1 MGNLSAVREGL
12 QAIDHRVLR
21 RRSLTDRWCDL
32 RADLGYAVRR
42 LQQSPGFAIAATLT
56 LAIAIGATAS
66 VFGLVDAVLF
76 KAFPYRDSN
85 QLVIVFESD
94 PSANMPIA
102 GVASGDYLDL
112 RDQTRAFPTLAAELP
127 QQFTVTGKQEPE
139 RVIGAAVTPNYF
151 SVLGLTPVLGRS
163 LAADSNGPPEVVIGY
178 GLWQRRFGGS
188 RSVLGQTVTID
199 DHPYTIVGVTPAGI
213 PSPPGEELYTRL
225 SFTGSDQVN
234 RSDKGLGVYGR
245 GPAGVTTQDLQRD
258 LETIA
263 DRLGQTYP
271 MTNKGWSVVVHPLIS
286 QIVGDVQPMLMMLLA
301 AAACVLLIGAA
312 NLANLFL
319 VRCLAREREIAVRS
333 ALGATRG
340 QLIREYMLEAGILS
354 VTAGA
359 LGVAVAAA
367 GVRVLRTLAPTSLPR
382 LSEVSLNARVVGFC
396 AFISI
401 GTVLLFGMVPA
412 WQASRAKLVDVLKQ
426 GGRASSSGRHR
437 RTQDMLVV
445 LQVAVALMLLTG
457 AGLLAKSV
465 DRFRR
470 MDPGFRPGGVLT
482 AQVLLPPD
490 QYRTP
495 ERQTAFFTRL
505 ADALSDQPGVAAAGV
520 ASNVPASDNNDV
532 QGFAIAGDPTPDA
545 AHVPLAL
552 IMTVTPNYFRTM
564 GIKLQRGR
572 GVLATDDARAIK
584 VAVVDEVLARRYF
597 GSRDPIGRH
606 ITFYDVPDTMEVVG
620 IAAAV
625 KQAGLAEADR
635 PEIYL
640 PFAQSPRNAAT
651 VAVRVPG
658 NPGAEATAARRV
670 IASLDPT
677 VPVFDVK
684 TMSQRMTQ
692 SVSTT
697 RFSTFLAS
705 LFAVVALILGTVGI
719 YSVLAYIVAQQRR
732 EIGVRRALGAGP
744 AEVMADVMRRA
755 LALTGTGIVLG
766 ATGAWVATSVLAGLF
781 VGVGPHDPIIY
792 GAAAAAL
799 GTVALAAASVPAFRA
814 TRVDPVV
821 ALTST

>member
-1 MGNLSAVREGL
+1 
-12 QAIDHRVLR
+12 
-21 RRSLTDRWCDL
+21 
-32 RADLGYAVRR
+32 
-42 LQQSPGFAIAATLT
+42 
-56 LAIAIGATAS
+56 

-76 KAFPYRDSN
+76 KAFPYRDAN
-85 QLVIVFESD
+85 QLVMVLESD
-94 PSANMPIA
+94 PSANLPIA
-102 GVASGDYLDL
+102 GVAPGDYVDL

-127 QQFTVTGKQEPE
+127 QQLTVTGKQESE

-151 SVLGLTPVLGRS
+151 SVLGLTPILGRS
-163 LAADSNGPPEVVIGY
+163 LAADSSGPLEVVIGY

-188 RSVLGQTVTID
+188 RSVLGQTVTLD
-199 DHPYTIVGVTPAGI
+199 DHPYTIVGVAPAGI

-225 SFTGSDQVN
+225 SFGGSDLVN
-234 RSDKGLGVYGR
+234 RGDKELGVYGR
-245 GPAGVTTQDLQRD
+245 RPAAATTQDAQRD
-258 LETIA
+258 LESIA
-263 DRLGQTYP
+263 DRLGQAYP
-271 MTNKGWSVVVHPLIS
+271 MTNKGWSVVVHPLIG
-286 QIVGDVQPMLMMLLA
+286 QIVGDVRPMLIMLLA

-319 VRCLAREREIAVRS
+319 VRYLAREREIALRS

-354 VTAGA
+354 VTAGG

-367 GVRVLRTLAPTSLPR
+367 GVRALRTLAPTSLPR
-382 LSEVSLNARVVGFC
+382 LSEVNLDARIVGFC
-396 AFISI
+396 ASISI
-401 GTVLLFGMVPA
+401 GTVLLFGMAPA
-412 WQASRAKLVDVLKQ
+412 WQASRGKLVDVLKQ
-426 GGRASSSGRHR
+426 GGRASSSGQHR
-437 RTQDMLVV
+437 RAQDMLVV

-470 MDPGFRPGGVLT
+470 TDPGFRPGGVLT

-490 QYRTP
+490 QYLTP

-505 ADALSDQPGVAAAGV
+505 ADALSDQPGVAAAGI

-532 QGFAIAGDPTPDA
+532 LGFAIAGDPTPDA

-552 IMTVTPNYFRTM
+552 IMAVSSGYFRTM
-564 GIKLQRGR
+564 GITLQRGR
-572 GVLATDDARAIK
+572 GVLATDDNRAVK

-597 GSRDPIGRH
+597 GSRDPIGQH

-620 IAAAV
+620 IAAPV
-625 KQAGLAEADR
+625 KQAGLAEEDR

-640 PFAQSPRNAAT
+640 PFGQSPHNAAT
-651 VAVRVPG
+651 VAVRVSGDP
-658 NPGAEATAARRV
+658 AVEATAVRRV

-697 RFSTFLAS
+697 RFSTFLAM
-705 LFAVVALILGTVGI
+705 LFALVALILGTVGI

-732 EIGVRRALGAGP
+732 EIGVRRALGASR
-744 AEVMADVMRRA
+744 ADVMAGVVRRA
-755 LALTGTGIVLG
+755 LGLTGTGIVLG
-766 ATGAWVATSVLAGLF
+766 AAGAWAATSVLASLF

-792 GAAAAAL
+792 CAAASTIGAV
-799 GTVALAAASVPAFRA
+799 GLAAASIPASRA

-821 ALTST
+821 ALNSS